1 MLFKEIFS
9 IFVKNFNLKTL
20 KQLQNATLAVKNK
33 KDSSALAEMF
43 SIELKFTVDCLK
55 FWFKRN
61 MKRIELDE
69 NVKDDFIQRKKH
81 LRKNAAF
88 VIFQLKVEQR
98 MGGLIMSVKQNI
110 CFWKIFYQMGISTF
124 DIYFSKII
132 KILEFF
138 DDFCEDLE

>member
-88 VIFQLKVEQR
+88 VIFQLEVEQR

-110 CFWKIFYQMGISTF
+110 CFWKIFFVQRKCTKWEYQLLIFISARL
-124 DIYFSKII
+124 I
-132 KILEFF
+132 KF
-138 DDFCEDLE
+138 

>member
-1 MLFKEIFS
+1 MIF
-9 IFVKNFNLKTL
+9 F
-20 KQLQNATLAVKNK
+20 
-33 KDSSALAEMF
+33 
-43 SIELKFTVDCLK
+43 
-55 FWFKRN
+55 
-61 MKRIELDE
+61 
-69 NVKDDFIQRKKH
+69 KKH

-88 VIFQLKVEQR
+88 VIFQLKIERQ